1 MHGIYMHPHLCAAH
15 NCVPL
20 FTFFFLLFS
29 FLFFSLEHEKP
40 ATQQAKYIIEY
51 TSCIQWMLA
60 QSEVFQAEARKEM
73 IHTLYVLLLLALV
86 TVSDGRTLLSSL

>member
-1 MHGIYMHPHLCAAH
+1 MAFICIPT
-15 NCVPL
+15 CVQRITVSHYSPS
-20 FTFFFLLFS
+20 FFFS
-29 FLFFSLEHEKP
+29 FLFFFFSLEHEKP